1 MNELI
6 AVTYDVCEV
15 ENLYESMIEHTI
27 SDTNNLDEEVAAIA
41 ARDIAP
47 VVKVFNQNRQLVK
60 EYTFSQYECNCSE
73 LD

>member
-1 MNELI
+1 MNKLV

-27 SDTNNLDEEVAAIA
+27 SDPNNLDEEVAAIA

-47 VVKVFNQNRQLVK
+47 VVKVFNNKHLVK
-60 EYTFSQYECNCSE
+60 EYTFSQYECSCSE